1 MKKAAGK
8 LAGKL
13 GRNPFSK
20 KSAKTEKPTKAV
32 ASEVVQTRESARGTK
47 ARRAR
52 EKSKTTLGAKAA
64 VKWIIV
70 DLPAEA
76 YVFGLKALL
85 LVRDTFRKK
94 K

>member
-1 MKKAAGK
+1 MVGK

-20 KSAKTEKPTKAV
+20 KSSKGEKPTKAV

-52 EKSKTTLGAKAA
+52 EKARAKGGAAA
-64 VKWIIV
+64 VKWLVV

-76 YVFGLKALL
+76 YVLGLKAFL
-85 LVRDTFRKK
+85 LVKETFQKK
-94 K
+94 KR